1 MLPDSLVYFIQPSSY
16 LAVLIAYT
24 VAMDVLPIFETQR
37 PTDDKLRQIISV
49 CKMYL
54 KYILID
60 VRSLNDDIKRLSR
73 ELKSY
78 NPAMD
83 SYEYIYIVNTAV
95 SVFATLNSAIRFKKT
110 GILIN
115 QIDASLNNAADVVYY
130 AALASS
136 EEHIFN
142 LILSLFPQMINYA
155 VENQIKLFTGPG
167 DFSEIFEML
176 TDEQKKLVIYNMDV
190 IGNWK

>member
-115 QIDASLNNAADVVYY
+115 QIDASLNNA
-130 AALASS
+130 LCC
-136 EEHIFN
+136 
-142 LILSLFPQMINYA
+142 
-155 VENQIKLFTGPG
+155 
-167 DFSEIFEML
+167 
-176 TDEQKKLVIYNMDV
+176 
-190 IGNWK
+190 